1 MNSICISSFSNS
13 KASWVY
19 LVPVFL
25 YVWDNKYMDK
35 NGVSH
40 IEIKVTYDFRCVY
53 SLQYHIVWCTKYPKK
68 VFLGAIEKEAA
79 GYSMFCSILKYKYLN
94 IFVRGIWGQSR

>member
-1 MNSICISSFSNS
+1 MVYFLPKTWNLLHRQMNSICISSFSNS

-40 IEIKVTYDFRCVY
+40 YRNK
-53 SLQYHIVWCTKYPKK
+53 
-68 VFLGAIEKEAA
+68 
-79 GYSMFCSILKYKYLN
+79 GYI
-94 IFVRGIWGQSR
+94 